1 MIAVAL
7 IGIGIQSCRR
17 SPSFEK
23 IASKIQQLNV
33 QNKRKQTNKSERTY
47 PRREWRR
54 CCLLVVSAGH
64 SLSPTTNNRKIVGR
78 DVGSPSVGFKNTFV
92 FSICCPRG
100 AEPPLG
106 TITALLC
113 AGVRSRSLDSQRSLS
128 SRTFKSSP
136 EFAPAIQL
144 GRFRPATRP
153 AQPYDSGLEY
163 WLAFDFP
170 RQKLLS
176 PAAYD
181 PLLWWASRKSP
192 RRPMRPDFP
201 RPRSLSKRP
210 LGWTMPLWTS
220 DLRSDGVGAGRSLK
234 AGRAVIK
241 YPRSLEIHAAINL
254 RLGRSVKSLF
264 GGPVESP

>member
-1 MIAVAL
+1 MSFPAARTTKRTRNSQDFPTSWGKSARRARRAEAFGEGGWTRRPDLSINRPLAPAFRPRGYAQVA
-7 IGIGIQSCRR
+7 
-17 SPSFEK
+17 
-23 IASKIQQLNV
+23 QLV
-33 QNKRKQTNKSERTY
+33 EHATE
-47 PRREWRR
+47 
-54 CCLLVVSAGH
+54 
-64 SLSPTTNNRKIVGR
+64 NR
-78 DVGSPSVGFKNTFV
+78 SVGG
-92 FSICCPRG
+92 SI
-100 AEPPLG
+100 PPLG

>member
-1 MIAVAL
+1 MAVGKTQGRCSQPGPTHQATIL
-7 IGIGIQSCRR
+7 RTNSGSSCRWLR
-17 SPSFEK
+17 MIPS
-23 IASKIQQLNV
+23 
-33 QNKRKQTNKSERTY
+33 
-47 PRREWRR
+47 
-54 CCLLVVSAGH
+54 
-64 SLSPTTNNRKIVGR
+64 
-78 DVGSPSVGFKNTFV
+78 
-92 FSICCPRG
+92 
-100 AEPPLG
+100 LG

-201 RPRSLSKRP
+201 RPRSLPKRP

-234 AGRAVIK
+234 AGSAVIK

>member
-1 MIAVAL
+1 MLPPNPGRYRLLRFGRCGTVDKGRPGGL
-7 IGIGIQSCRR
+7 PIGQDKTIPSSPGTSAIMRSAHATIRRTNSGSSCRWLR
-17 SPSFEK
+17 MIPS
-23 IASKIQQLNV
+23 
-33 QNKRKQTNKSERTY
+33 
-47 PRREWRR
+47 
-54 CCLLVVSAGH
+54 
-64 SLSPTTNNRKIVGR
+64 
-78 DVGSPSVGFKNTFV
+78 
-92 FSICCPRG
+92 
-100 AEPPLG
+100 LG

-201 RPRSLSKRP
+201 RPRSLPKRP

-234 AGRAVIK
+234 AGSAVIK